1 MPSVQPSRIAG
12 HRSSRRLQRVWGNP
26 AVMLHK
32 CPMTV
37 PRARAARAQV
47 RLDGSAFVAPQIRA
61 LFREINKAEPIGE
74 IDLPM
79 DADVSTRGP
88 S

>member
-1 MPSVQPSRIAG
+1 M
-12 HRSSRRLQRVWGNP
+12 
-26 AVMLHK
+26 
-32 CPMTV
+32 
-37 PRARAARAQV
+37 

-79 DADVSTRGP
+79 DADVSTRVP
-88 S
+88 